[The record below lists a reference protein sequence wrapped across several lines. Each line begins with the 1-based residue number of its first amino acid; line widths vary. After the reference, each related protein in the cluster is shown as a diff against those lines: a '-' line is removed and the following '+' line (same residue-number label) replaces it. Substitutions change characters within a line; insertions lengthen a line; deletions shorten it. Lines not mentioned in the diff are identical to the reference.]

1 MFRPNFGTVLATST
15 EQMFGYN
22 DGTIIFSVILW
33 NGRYFIVISIIFTLR
48 LKRLFLGLRGKA
60 IAICGRTEDTA

>member
-1 MFRPNFGTVLATST
+1 MFSPNFGTVIFFTIDT

-33 NGRYFIVISIIFTLR
+33 NGQYFIVI
-48 LKRLFLGLRGKA
+48 
-60 IAICGRTEDTA
+60 